1 MFMVLCPTKHNKI
14 NPNNNTETHYPAT
27 QDNDLPVTPQT
38 KAYGHMANDHI

>member
-27 QDNDLPVTPQT
+27 QDNDLPRYSTN
-38 KAYGHMANDHI
+38 KSIWAYGQ